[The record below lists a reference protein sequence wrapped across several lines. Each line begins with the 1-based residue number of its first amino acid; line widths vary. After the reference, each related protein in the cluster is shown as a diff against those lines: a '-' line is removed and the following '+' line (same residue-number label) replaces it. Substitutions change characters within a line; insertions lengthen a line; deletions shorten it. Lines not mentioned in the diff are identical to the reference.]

1 MQDHNKKDGGGS
13 GDEGSEHTDDGLSS
27 ASSYSQGDGDATI
40 EDPEDET
47 TGFSNMH
54 NMDPT
59 EIGTPVSHIR

>member
-1 MQDHNKKDGGGS
+1 MQDHNKKDGGGT

-47 TGFSNMH
+47 TGFSNKH
-54 NMDPT
+54 NID
-59 EIGTPVSHIR
+59 